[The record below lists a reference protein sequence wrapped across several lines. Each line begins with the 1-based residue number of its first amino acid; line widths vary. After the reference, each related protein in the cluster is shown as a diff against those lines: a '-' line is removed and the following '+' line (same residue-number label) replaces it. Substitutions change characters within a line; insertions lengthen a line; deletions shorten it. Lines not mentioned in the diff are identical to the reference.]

1 MSQELLAHEAVLQEV
16 RARIGA
22 LDAKAEQAV
31 REAMAILARRHVAE
45 IQMREEQFRGENVSA
60 AQYQI
65 WSPEERFQYLNDAEK
80 SNPRWVE
87 KQFRDL
93 GAAWFMVIDSQVFA
107 HGKTIHTLPQEEA
120 FEALCNRH
128 KKYPFVFFF
137 NPRLFMLEEGAT
149 WAQTSEPDDSY
160 PTIAIHLRGARN
172 EATLVADFD
181 TAAMDAFF
189 DLDVLAEHRLVNT
202 TQYDYERESVHLG
215 KRFRFFAKPL
225 WFALPSQNGKSKEVG
240 GFAFC
245 IKDWAKLTSPNRTS
259 PSS

>member
-1 MSQELLAHEAVLQEV
+1 MTKNVKGEHMSQELLAHEAVLQEV

-93 GAAWFMVIDSQVFA
+93 GAA
-107 HGKTIHTLPQEEA
+107 
-120 FEALCNRH
+120 
-128 KKYPFVFFF
+128 
-137 NPRLFMLEEGAT
+137 
-149 WAQTSEPDDSY
+149 
-160 PTIAIHLRGARN
+160 
-172 EATLVADFD
+172 
-181 TAAMDAFF
+181 
-189 DLDVLAEHRLVNT
+189 
-202 TQYDYERESVHLG
+202 
-215 KRFRFFAKPL
+215 
-225 WFALPSQNGKSKEVG
+225 
-240 GFAFC
+240 
-245 IKDWAKLTSPNRTS
+245 
-259 PSS
+259 